1 MPFKEIPVVPDLV
14 KNEEETLNKWQ
25 ENGVVEKYLHKN
37 DSSTKRFSFL
47 DGPITAN
54 NPMGVHHAHGR
65 TLKDFFQRYKNMQGY
80 KQRFQNGFDC
90 QGLWLEVEEEK
101 AKGFNSKRDIEAY
114 GIEKFCLDCKARVER
129 FSKVQAEQSQR
140 LGMFMDWENSYYT
153 MSEKNNEYIWYFLKR
168 VQDRGMLY
176 KGRASMPWCARCG
189 TAISQHELSD
199 EGWRDIKNLSVFV
212 EFKLKTQN
220 SNLKTKTQNL
230 NLTGDFFFLA
240 WTTTP
245 WTLSSNTALAVKPEF
260 TYVLATGWS
269 EGNIFILGKKAA
281 ERLGLKVVQEIK
293 GEDLV
298 GLEYESLYPELP
310 IQHGFEHKVV
320 GWDQVFE
327 EEGTGIV
334 HIAPSAGQE
343 DFELGKEQNL
353 KLIEA
358 LDENGIYLAG
368 FGFLTGKSALNVSDL
383 VIDDLK
389 KKDVLFKLQEIVHSY
404 PHCWRCK
411 SPLVFRITSE
421 WFIKVDPIREKLKEE
436 AAKAK
441 WMPEFALKRM
451 LDWLNNMGDWPI
463 SRQRYWGLALPFYEC
478 SSCNFVTVVESRRE
492 LKELAVDPLA
502 VDKLPELHRPWIDE
516 IKIKCPKCGASI
528 NRIIEVGDCWLDA
541 GIVPFSTLGYLESR
555 KSWEEWFPAE
565 FITEYMAQIKLWFY
579 STLFMSVVLEEKAPW
594 QNVLATGFVVDEK
607 GEIMHKT
614 KGNMIE
620 FNEAAGKVGADL
632 MRWMYLSSPASSEA
646 SSLKFGY
653 GISDEIKK
661 RFVLILWNSYKF
673 FITYA
678 NIDGWD
684 ESSSKF
690 KAQISNQAQSS
701 KSKKDEDLSSA
712 AKNSQSVLDRWIF
725 SRLNLTILEIEKS
738 LDSYNTPLATQIIEK
753 LVSDFSTWYIRR
765 SRDRVGP
772 SASDEEDKAN
782 FYNTSFVVFDSLFRI
797 LSSFMPFLSEWLYQN
812 FKGLDFSS
820 SVHLTEWPMVK
831 PALIDLKLEKMMNL
845 VRLIAEKG
853 HSARREAK
861 IKVRQPLAS
870 LIISGLQLKDLE
882 KEAKLL
888 AILQQEL
895 NVKEIILKND
905 GELDP
910 VVGLDTQ
917 LTKNLIEEG
926 LVREVMRA
934 VQDERK
940 AQGLGFADHV
950 NLYYSTDDQILS
962 NAIINYSGLVS
973 RNILADVVLEKENPP
988 KEVLI
993 DGKVFKFEI
1002 TKT

>member
-1 MPFKEIPVVPDLV
+1 MPFKEIPAVPDLV
-14 KNEEETLNKWQ
+14 KNEEETLKKWQ
-25 ENGVVEKYLHKN
+25 EYKIVEKYLHKN

-65 TLKDFFQRYKNMQGY
+65 TLKDFFQRYKNMQGF

-114 GIEKFCLDCKARVER
+114 GIEKFCLGCKARVEK
-129 FSKVQAEQSQR
+129 FAKVQTEQSQR

-168 VQDRGMLY
+168 VRDRGMLY
-176 KGRASMPWCARCG
+176 KGMASMPWCARCG

-199 EGWRDIKNLSVFV
+199 EGWKDIKNTSVFV
-212 EFKLKTQN
+212 EFKAQN
-220 SNLKTKTQNL
+220 
-230 NLTGDFFFLA
+230 FFKVRPCSGKVSPYETDEVYFLA

-245 WTLSSNTALAVKPEF
+245 WTLSSNTALAVNPDF
-260 TYVLATGWS
+260 TYVLASGS
-269 EGNIFILGKKAA
+269 VEGNIYILGKKGA
-281 ERLGLKVVQEIK
+281 ERLGLKIIEEVK
-293 GEDLV
+293 GSDLV

-310 IQHGFEHKVV
+310 IQQGFEHKVV
-320 GWDQVFE
+320 AWDQVFE

-334 HIAPSAGQE
+334 HIAPGAGQE

-358 LDENGIYLAG
+358 LDENGIYLDG
-368 FGFLTGKSALNVSDL
+368 FGFLTGKSALSVSDL
-383 VIDDLK
+383 VIEDLK
-389 KKDVLFKLQEIVHSY
+389 KKDALFDTLEIVHSY

-411 SPLVFRITSE
+411 SPLVFRTTSE

-436 AAKAK
+436 ASKAN

-478 SSCNFVTVVESRRE
+478 SSCNTVTVVESRLE

-502 VDKLPELHRPWIDE
+502 VDKLSELHRPWIDD
-516 IKIKCPKCGASI
+516 IQIKCPKCDQLV
-528 NRIIEVGDCWLDA
+528 NRIKEVGDCWLDA
-541 GIVPFSTLGYLESR
+541 GIVPYSTMKYLEDR
-555 KSWEEWFPAE
+555 AFWQEWFPAE

-579 STLFMSVVLEEKAPW
+579 STLFMSVVLEDRAPW
-594 QNVLATGFVVDEK
+594 KNVLATGFVVDEK

-632 MRWMYLSSPASSEA
+632 MRWMYLSSPASFEA
-646 SSLKFGY
+646 ASLKFGY
-653 GISDEIKK
+653 SISDEIKK

-678 NIDGWD
+678 NIDAWQGD
-684 ESSSKF
+684 SF
-690 KAQISNQAQSS
+690 KAKPSPATGGA
-701 KSKKDEDLSSA
+701 KEGVTLSE
-712 AKNSQSVLDRWIF
+712 NVLDRWII
-725 SRLNLTILEIEKS
+725 SRLNSTILEIEKS
-738 LDSYNTPLATQIIEK
+738 LDSYNSPQATQIIEK
-753 LVSDFSTWYIRR
+753 LVSDLSTWYIRR

-772 SASDEEDKAN
+772 SASDDPDKAN
-782 FYNTSFVVFDSLFRI
+782 FYNTAFIIFDNLFRI
-797 LSSFMPFLSEWLYQN
+797 LSPFIPFLSEWLYQN

-820 SVHLTEWPMVK
+820 SVHLTQWPVPD
-831 PALIDLKLEKMMNL
+831 PALIDLRLEKMMSL
-845 VRLIAEKG
+845 VRVIAEKG

-861 IKVRQPLAS
+861 IKVRQPLAG
-870 LIISGLQLKDLE
+870 LTIFGLQLKDLE
-882 KEAKLL
+882 KEGKLL

-895 NVKEIILKND
+895 NVKEITLKNE
-905 GELDP
+905 GEP
-910 VVGLDTQ
+910 EPTVSLDTQ
-917 LTKNLIEEG
+917 LTNDLIEEG
-926 LVREVMRA
+926 LVRETMRA

-940 AQGLGFADHV
+940 LKGLGFADRIS
-950 NLYYSTDDQILS
+950 LYYSTNDQILS
-962 NAIINYSGLVS
+962 NAMINYSELLR
-973 RNILADVVLEKENPP
+973 RNILADVVSERENPP

-1002 TKT
+1002 TKI

>member
-1 MPFKEIPVVPDLV
+1 MPFKEIPAVPDLV
-14 KNEEETLNKWQ
+14 KNEEEILKKWQ
-25 ENGVVEKYLHKN
+25 EHKIVEKYLHKN
-37 DSSTKRFSFL
+37 DSSEKRFSFL

-65 TLKDFFQRYKNMQGY
+65 TLKDFFQRYKNMKGY

-114 GIEKFCLDCKARVER
+114 GIEKFCLGCKARVEK
-129 FSKVQAEQSQR
+129 FAKVQTEQSQR

-176 KGRASMPWCARCG
+176 KGMASMPWCARCG

-199 EGWRDIKNLSVFV
+199 EGWKDIKNLSVFV
-212 EFKLKTQN
+212 EFKLDKLKIKNEKVKITIK
-220 SNLKTKTQNL
+220 NLKL
-230 NLTGDFFFLA
+230 DESFFYFLA

-245 WTLSSNTALAVKPEF
+245 WTLSSNTALAVNPEF
-260 TYVLATGWS
+260 TYVLASGS
-269 EGNIFILGKKAA
+269 VESNVYILGKKAA
-281 ERLGLKVVQEIK
+281 ERLGLKVIEEVR
-293 GEDLV
+293 GSDLV

-310 IQHGFEHKVV
+310 IQQGFEHKVV
-320 GWDQVFE
+320 AWDQVFE

-334 HIAPSAGQE
+334 HIAPGAGQE

-383 VIDDLK
+383 VIEDLN
-389 KKDVLFKLQEIVHSY
+389 KKDVLFDILEIVHAY

-411 SPLVFRITSE
+411 SPLVFRTTSE

-436 AAKAK
+436 ASKAN
-441 WMPEFALKRM
+441 WLPSFALKRM

-478 SSCNFVTVVESRRE
+478 SSCNTVTVVESRLE
-492 LKELAVDPLA
+492 LKELAIDPQA
-502 VDKLPELHRPWIDE
+502 VDKLPELHRPWIDT
-516 IKIKCPKCGASI
+516 IKIRCPKCQS
-528 NRIIEVGDCWLDA
+528 NVSRITEVGDCWLDA
-541 GIVPFSTLGYLESR
+541 GIVPFSTLGYLEDR
-555 KSWEEWFPAE
+555 KFWEQWFPAE

-632 MRWMYLSSPASSEA
+632 MRWMYLSSPASFEA
-646 SSLKFGY
+646 ASLKFGY

-678 NIDGWD
+678 NIDGWENPQRSVLTKVRPSEGRTFQD
-684 ESSSKF
+684 
-690 KAQISNQAQSS
+690 
-701 KSKKDEDLSSA
+701 
-712 AKNSQSVLDRWIF
+712 VLDRWIL
-725 SRLNLTILEIEKS
+725 SRLNSSLLEIEKS

-753 LVSDFSTWYIRR
+753 LVSDLSTWYIRR

-772 SASDEEDKAN
+772 GASDEEDKAN
-782 FYNTSFVVFDSLFRI
+782 FYNTSLAVFDSIFRM
-797 LSSFMPFLSEWLYQN
+797 LSPFMPFLSEWLYQN

-820 SVHLTEWPMVK
+820 SVHLTEWPVFD
-831 PALIDLKLEKMMNL
+831 PALIDLRLEKMMSSIR
-845 VRLIAEKG
+845 VIAEKG

-861 IKVRQPLAS
+861 IKVRQPLAG
-870 LIISGLQLKDLE
+870 LTISGLQLKDLE
-882 KEAKLL
+882 KEGKLL

-895 NVKEIILKND
+895 NVKEITLKNE
-905 GELDP
+905 GESEP
-910 VVGLDTQ
+910 IVSLDTQ
-917 LTKNLIEEG
+917 LTNDLIEEG

-940 AQGLGFADHV
+940 AQGLGFADRISFC
-950 NLYYSTDDQILS
+950 YSTNDQMLS
-962 NAIINYSGLVS
+962 NAMINCSELL
-973 RNILADVVLEKENPP
+973 RQNILADVVLERENPA

-993 DGKVFKFEI
+993 DGKLFKFEVA
-1002 TKT
+1002 KT